1 MIDRFEIERRLGRV
15 LSREFRGELDRLLGY
30 LGDPP
35 DLSKVPAEYWQN
47 GWRSIQNQV
56 EPILV
61 DAFIESALALPGIG
75 VTVDWDLINTD
86 AANWARNSLAETLK
100 KMFGRTY
107 DGVSELVPRYY
118 ENQWSRADLAKQL
131 EKYYSP
137 RRAEMIAITETTR
150 ATVEGE
156 RAAVARFKDV
166 SGYEMIPV
174 WITQADERV
183 CRLCDPDG
191 KGRHVITDG
200 MYPPAHPR
208 CRCFV
213 AYEYPKDGVHG

>member
-1 MIDRFEIERRLGRV
+1 MTVDRFEIERKLGRV
-15 LSREFRGELDRLLGY
+15 LSREFRGELDKLLGY

-35 DLSKVPAEYWQN
+35 DLNNVPRSYWQN
-47 GWRSIQNQV
+47 GWRGIQNQA

-86 AANWARNSLAETLK
+86 AANWARDSLAKTLE

-107 DGVSELVPRYY
+107 EGVGELVPRYY
-118 ENQWSRADLAKQL
+118 ENQWSRADLARQL

-137 RRAEMIAITETTR
+137 RRAEMIAVTETTR

-156 RAAVARFKDV
+156 RAAVDRSAEAL
-166 SGYEMIPV
+166 GYRMVPI
-174 WITQADERV
+174 WMTANDERV
-183 CRLCDPDG
+183 CLICGP
-191 KGRHVITDG
+191 RHKQPITNG

-208 CRCFV
+208 CRCSV
-213 AYEYPKDGVHG
+213 TYEYPKDGIHG